1 MSIFYY
7 ILDGASPKKRV
18 PFSGI
23 SAIEQFGDLN
33 EALKRYREL
42 PDSNEKV
49 LGLSDGLCALE
60 LVRCVPL
67 FPTDREGT
75 SILSSDPRK
84 HPFWAGRPEAILA
97 METCKQVLKLR
108 YMTQGIIRVP
118 IPDAEELPEELKG
131 KRLWMK
137 APHVDPMSA
146 IKSVTVIGK
155 GPMSPKVLRQKANPP
170 HLVFEYWV
178 DLVDADGAYDYR
190 PMQPWMFDLLA
201 QQTMAQMND
210 EKEE

>member
-1 MSIFYY
+1 
-7 ILDGASPKKRV
+7 
-18 PFSGI
+18 
-23 SAIEQFGDLN
+23 
-33 EALKRYREL
+33 
-42 PDSNEKV
+42 
-49 LGLSDGLCALE
+49 
-60 LVRCVPL
+60 
-67 FPTDREGT
+67 
-75 SILSSDPRK
+75 
-84 HPFWAGRPEAILA
+84 

-118 IPDAEELPEELKG
+118 IPDAEELPEKLKG

-137 APHVDPMSA
+137 EPHDDPMSA

-155 GPMSPKVLRQKANPP
+155 GPMSPKVLRQKAYPP

-201 QQTMAQMND
+201 QQTMAQMKD